1 MMPLFEVLTP
11 NGWISTHQGSY
22 VVTGHQ
28 KLMTNGL
35 RFRSHKGFPWEGM
48 DKWSLIFGVTIWKIC
63 KWQNG
68 RNSQGKNCAGT
79 VVMEILSFVNDTVK
93 SKTLK
98 SSVMPDRHESMVAWQ
113 KPVGSWLK
121 INTGEAYKGSPG
133 VAGRSDKGC

>member
-1 MMPLFEVLTP
+1 VSCETWDDFCSRKVGSPLL
-11 NGWISTHQGSY
+11 NS
-22 VVTGHQ
+22 
-28 KLMTNGL
+28 
-35 RFRSHKGFPWEGM
+35 GFPWEGM
-48 DKWSLIFGVTIWKIC
+48 DKWSLIFGVTIWKLC

-68 RNSQGKNCAGT
+68 KNSQGKNCAGT
-79 VVMEILSFVNDTVK
+79 VVMEILSFANDTVK